1 MKNKHSIRK
10 ILFITIFLLCCQ
22 LAPPPVAQHENIDK
36 SRKTAITY
44 AIEKIST
51 SVVGIN
57 VTQLKKQQ
65 ISPFFDPFWGQF
77 FPYTRTFKVDNM
89 GSGVLV
95 SPDGYIITNTHVVD
109 NAMEI
114 VVTLKGGKSYEAQL
128 VGMDNLTDIA
138 LLKIDDNNLPF
149 AELGDSDK
157 LIVGEW
163 AVALGNPLGL
173 FDVSNQPTAT
183 AGIISGVE
191 MDFGLKEAGHVYQDM
206 VQTDAAINPGN
217 SGGPLVNALGE
228 VIGINTFIMT
238 GSNYSSGSIGIGFA
252 IPINRVKEVAEDLK
266 KFGKVERSYTT
277 GVHVQSIDPVMQRY
291 LRLPTSD
298 GVIITDVEKRSSGER
313 AGLQIGDVILKVD
326 DEKINAP
333 KDIIRV
339 IDEGLHKVCDV
350 VKLTILRESNSI
362 DIQLVLEEPKS
373 QWWGF

>member
-1 MKNKHSIRK
+1 MNRFYPS
-10 ILFITIFLLCCQ
+10 LFVAIFLLNCQ
-22 LAPPPVAQHENIDK
+22 LETPPFAQQKGIDK
-36 SRKTAITY
+36 SRQTAITY
-44 AIEKIST
+44 AIEQISN
-51 SVVGIN
+51 SVVGSN
-57 VTQLKKQQ
+57 VTQLKQQ
-65 ISPFFDPFWGQF
+65 QVNPFFDPFWGGF

-109 NAMEI
+109 NATEI
-114 VVTLKGGKSYEAQL
+114 VVTLRGGKSYEAQL

-138 LLKIDDNNLPF
+138 LVKVDDSDLPF
-149 AELGDSDK
+149 ANLGNSDE

-163 AVALGNPLGL
+163 AIALGNPLGL
-173 FDVSNQPTAT
+173 FDVNHQPTAT
-183 AGIISGVE
+183 AGIISGVK
-191 MDFGLKEAGHVYQDM
+191 MDFGLKESGHVYQNM
-206 VQTDAAINPGN
+206 IQTDAAINPGN

-277 GVHVQSIDPVMQRY
+277 GVHVQAIDPVMQRY
-291 LRLPTSD
+291 LRLPTSE

-313 AGLQIGDVILKVD
+313 AGLQIGDVILAVD
-326 DEKINAP
+326 NRKINSP

-339 IDEGLHKVCDV
+339 IDEGLHKVGDNV
-350 VKLTILRESNSI
+350 TLTILRESNSI
-362 DIQLVLEEPKS
+362 DIQLTLEEPKS
-373 QWWGF
+373 KWWGF

>member
-1 MKNKHSIRK
+1 MNRFYPS
-10 ILFITIFLLCCQ
+10 LFVAIFLLSCQ
-22 LAPPPVAQHENIDK
+22 LETPPFAQQEGIDK
-36 SRKTAITY
+36 SRQTAITY
-44 AIEKIST
+44 AIEQISN

-57 VTQLKKQQ
+57 VTQLQQ
-65 ISPFFDPFWGQF
+65 HQVNPFFDPFWGGF

-109 NAMEI
+109 NATEI
-114 VVTLKGGKSYEAQL
+114 VVTLRGGKSYEAQL

-138 LLKIDDNNLPF
+138 LVKVDDSDLPF
-149 AELGDSDK
+149 ANLGNSDE

-163 AVALGNPLGL
+163 AIALGNPLGL
-173 FDVSNQPTAT
+173 FDVNHQPTAT
-183 AGIISGVE
+183 AGIISGVK
-191 MDFGLKEAGHVYQDM
+191 MDFGLKESGHVYQNM
-206 VQTDAAINPGN
+206 IQTDAAINPGN

-277 GVHVQSIDPVMQRY
+277 GVHVQAIDPVMQRY
-291 LRLPTSD
+291 LRLPTSE

-313 AGLQIGDVILKVD
+313 AGLQIGDVILAVD
-326 DEKINAP
+326 NRKINSP

-339 IDEGLHKVCDV
+339 IDEGLHKVGDNV
-350 VKLTILRESNSI
+350 TLTILRESNSI
-362 DIQLVLEEPKS
+362 DIQLTLEEPKS
-373 QWWGF
+373 KWWGF

>member
-1 MKNKHSIRK
+1 MNRFYPS
-10 ILFITIFLLCCQ
+10 LFVAIFLLSCQ
-22 LAPPPVAQHENIDK
+22 LETPPFAQQEGIDK
-36 SRKTAITY
+36 SRQTAITY
-44 AIEKIST
+44 AIEQISN

-57 VTQLKKQQ
+57 VTQLKQQ
-65 ISPFFDPFWGQF
+65 QVNPFFDPFWGGF

-109 NAMEI
+109 NATEI
-114 VVTLKGGKSYEAQL
+114 VVTLRGGKSYEAQL

-138 LLKIDDNNLPF
+138 LVKVDDSDLPF
-149 AELGDSDK
+149 ANLGNSDE

-163 AVALGNPLGL
+163 AIALGNPLGL
-173 FDVSNQPTAT
+173 FDVNHQPTAT
-183 AGIISGVE
+183 AGIISGVK
-191 MDFGLKEAGHVYQDM
+191 MDFGLKESGHVYQNM
-206 VQTDAAINPGN
+206 IQTDAAINPGN

-277 GVHVQSIDPVMQRY
+277 GVHVQAIDPVMQRY
-291 LRLPTSD
+291 LRLPTSE
-298 GVIITDVEKRSSGER
+298 GVIITDVEKHSSGER
-313 AGLQIGDVILKVD
+313 AGLQIGDVILAVD
-326 DEKINAP
+326 NRKINSP

-339 IDEGLHKVCDV
+339 IDEGLHKVGDNV
-350 VKLTILRESNSI
+350 TLTILRESNSI
-362 DIQLVLEEPKS
+362 DIQLTLEEPKS
-373 QWWGF
+373 KWWGF

>member
-1 MKNKHSIRK
+1 MNRFYPS
-10 ILFITIFLLCCQ
+10 LFVAIFLLSCQ
-22 LAPPPVAQHENIDK
+22 LETPPFAQQEGIDK
-36 SRKTAITY
+36 SRQTAITY
-44 AIEKIST
+44 AIEQISN

-57 VTQLKKQQ
+57 VTQLKQQ
-65 ISPFFDPFWGQF
+65 QVNPFFDPFWGGF

-109 NAMEI
+109 NATEI
-114 VVTLKGGKSYEAQL
+114 VVTLRGGKSYEAQL

-138 LLKIDDNNLPF
+138 LVKVDDSDLPF
-149 AELGDSDK
+149 ANLGNSDE

-163 AVALGNPLGL
+163 AIALGNPLGL
-173 FDVSNQPTAT
+173 FDVNHQPTAT
-183 AGIISGVE
+183 AGIISGVK
-191 MDFGLKEAGHVYQDM
+191 MDFGLKESGHVYQNM
-206 VQTDAAINPGN
+206 IQTDAAINPGN

-277 GVHVQSIDPVMQRY
+277 GVHVQAIDPVIQRY
-291 LRLPTSD
+291 LRLPTSE

-313 AGLQIGDVILKVD
+313 AGLQIGDVILAVD
-326 DEKINAP
+326 NRKINSP

-339 IDEGLHKVCDV
+339 IDEGLHKVGDNV
-350 VKLTILRESNSI
+350 TLTILRESNSI
-362 DIQLVLEEPKS
+362 DIQLTLEEPKS
-373 QWWGF
+373 KWWGF

>member
-1 MKNKHSIRK
+1 MNRFYPS
-10 ILFITIFLLCCQ
+10 LFVAIFLLSCQ
-22 LAPPPVAQHENIDK
+22 LETPPFAQQEGIDK
-36 SRKTAITY
+36 SRQTAITY
-44 AIEKIST
+44 AIEQISN

-57 VTQLKKQQ
+57 VTQLKQQ
-65 ISPFFDPFWGQF
+65 QVNPFFDPFWGGF

-109 NAMEI
+109 NATEI
-114 VVTLKGGKSYEAQL
+114 VVTLRGGKSYEAQL

-138 LLKIDDNNLPF
+138 LVKVYDSDLPF
-149 AELGDSDK
+149 ADLGNSDE

-163 AVALGNPLGL
+163 AIALGNPLGL
-173 FDVSNQPTAT
+173 FDVNHQPTAT
-183 AGIISGVE
+183 AGIISGVK
-191 MDFGLKEAGHVYQDM
+191 MDFGLKESGHVYQNM
-206 VQTDAAINPGN
+206 IQTDAAINPGN

-277 GVHVQSIDPVMQRY
+277 GVHVQAIDPVMQRY
-291 LRLPTSD
+291 LRLPTSE

-313 AGLQIGDVILKVD
+313 AGLQIGDVILAVD
-326 DEKINAP
+326 NRKINSP

-339 IDEGLHKVCDV
+339 IDEGLHKVGDNV
-350 VKLTILRESNSI
+350 TLTILRESNSI
-362 DIQLVLEEPKS
+362 DIQLTLEEPKS
-373 QWWGF
+373 KWWGF

>member
-1 MKNKHSIRK
+1 MNRFYPS
-10 ILFITIFLLCCQ
+10 LFVAIFLLSCQ
-22 LAPPPVAQHENIDK
+22 LETPPFAQQEGIDK
-36 SRKTAITY
+36 SRQTAITY
-44 AIEKIST
+44 AIEQISN

-57 VTQLKKQQ
+57 VTQLKQQ
-65 ISPFFDPFWGQF
+65 QVNPFFDPFWGGF

-109 NAMEI
+109 NATEI
-114 VVTLKGGKSYEAQL
+114 VVTLRGGKSYEAQL

-138 LLKIDDNNLPF
+138 LVKVDDSDLPF
-149 AELGDSDK
+149 ADLGNSDE

-163 AVALGNPLGL
+163 AIALGNPLGL
-173 FDVSNQPTAT
+173 FDVNHQPTAT
-183 AGIISGVE
+183 AGIISGVK
-191 MDFGLKEAGHVYQDM
+191 MDFGLKESGHVYQNM
-206 VQTDAAINPGN
+206 IQTDAAINPGN
-217 SGGPLVNALGE
+217 SGGPLVNTLGE

-277 GVHVQSIDPVMQRY
+277 GVHVQAIDPVMQRY
-291 LRLPTSD
+291 LRLPTSE

-313 AGLQIGDVILKVD
+313 AGLQIGDVILAVD
-326 DEKINAP
+326 NRKINSP

-339 IDEGLHKVCDV
+339 IDEGLHKVGDNV
-350 VKLTILRESNSI
+350 TLTILRESNSI
-362 DIQLVLEEPKS
+362 DIQLTLEEPKS
-373 QWWGF
+373 KWWGF

>member
-1 MKNKHSIRK
+1 MNRFYPS
-10 ILFITIFLLCCQ
+10 LFVAIFLLSCQ
-22 LAPPPVAQHENIDK
+22 LETPPFAQQEGIDK
-36 SRKTAITY
+36 SRQTAITY
-44 AIEKIST
+44 AIEQISN

-57 VTQLKKQQ
+57 VTQLKQQ
-65 ISPFFDPFWGQF
+65 QVNPFFDPFWGGF

-109 NAMEI
+109 NATEI
-114 VVTLKGGKSYEAQL
+114 VVTLRGGKSYEAQL

-138 LLKIDDNNLPF
+138 LVKVDDSDLPF
-149 AELGDSDK
+149 ADLGNSDE

-163 AVALGNPLGL
+163 AIALGNPLGL
-173 FDVSNQPTAT
+173 FDVNHQPTAT
-183 AGIISGVE
+183 AGIISGVK
-191 MDFGLKEAGHVYQDM
+191 MDFGLKESGHVYQNM
-206 VQTDAAINPGN
+206 IQTDAAINPGN

-277 GVHVQSIDPVMQRY
+277 GVHVQAIDPVMQRY
-291 LRLPTSD
+291 LRLPTSE

-313 AGLQIGDVILKVD
+313 AGLQIGDVILAVD
-326 DEKINAP
+326 NRKINSP

-339 IDEGLHKVCDV
+339 IDEGLHKVGDNV
-350 VKLTILRESNSI
+350 TLTILRESNSI
-362 DIQLVLEEPKS
+362 DIQLTLEEPKS
-373 QWWGF
+373 KWWGF

>member
-1 MKNKHSIRK
+1 MNRFYPS
-10 ILFITIFLLCCQ
+10 LFVAIFLLSCQ
-22 LAPPPVAQHENIDK
+22 LETPPFAQQEGIDK
-36 SRKTAITY
+36 SRQTAITY
-44 AIEKIST
+44 AIEQISN

-57 VTQLKKQQ
+57 VTQLKQQ
-65 ISPFFDPFWGQF
+65 QVNPFFDPFWGGF

-109 NAMEI
+109 NATEI
-114 VVTLKGGKSYEAQL
+114 IVTLRGGKSYEAQL

-138 LLKIDDNNLPF
+138 LVKVDDSDLPF
-149 AELGDSDK
+149 ADLGNSDE

-163 AVALGNPLGL
+163 AIALGNPLGL
-173 FDVSNQPTAT
+173 FDVNHQPTAT
-183 AGIISGVE
+183 AGIISGVK
-191 MDFGLKEAGHVYQDM
+191 MDFGLKEAGHVYQNM
-206 VQTDAAINPGN
+206 IQTDAAINPGN

-277 GVHVQSIDPVMQRY
+277 GVHVQAIDPVMQRY
-291 LRLPTSD
+291 LRLPTSE

-313 AGLQIGDVILKVD
+313 AGLQIGDVILAVD
-326 DEKINAP
+326 NRKINSP

-339 IDEGLHKVCDV
+339 IDEGLHKVGDNV
-350 VKLTILRESNSI
+350 TLTILRESNSI
-362 DIQLVLEEPKS
+362 DIQLTLEEPKS
-373 QWWGF
+373 KWWGF

>member
-1 MKNKHSIRK
+1 MNRFYPS
-10 ILFITIFLLCCQ
+10 LFVAIFLLSCQ
-22 LAPPPVAQHENIDK
+22 LETPPFAQQEGIDK
-36 SRKTAITY
+36 SRQTAITY
-44 AIEKIST
+44 AIEQISN

-57 VTQLKKQQ
+57 VTQLKQQ
-65 ISPFFDPFWGQF
+65 QVNPFFDPFWGGF

-109 NAMEI
+109 NATEI
-114 VVTLKGGKSYEAQL
+114 VVTLRGGKSYEAQL

-138 LLKIDDNNLPF
+138 LVKVDDSDLPF
-149 AELGDSDK
+149 ADLGNSDE

-163 AVALGNPLGL
+163 AIALGNPLGL
-173 FDVSNQPTAT
+173 FDVNHQPTAT
-183 AGIISGVE
+183 AGIISGVK
-191 MDFGLKEAGHVYQDM
+191 MDFGLKEAGHVYQNM
-206 VQTDAAINPGN
+206 IQTDAAINPGN

-277 GVHVQSIDPVMQRY
+277 GVHVQAIDPVMQRY
-291 LRLPTSD
+291 LRLPTSE

-313 AGLQIGDVILKVD
+313 AGLQIGDVILAVD
-326 DEKINAP
+326 NRKINSP

-339 IDEGLHKVCDV
+339 IDEGLHKVGDNV
-350 VKLTILRESNSI
+350 TLTILRESNSI
-362 DIQLVLEEPKS
+362 DIQLTLEEPISK
-373 QWWGF
+373 WWGF

>member
-1 MKNKHSIRK
+1 MINNYSK
-10 ILFITIFLLCCQ
+10 ILFAVFFIMNFQ
-22 LAPPPVAQHENIDK
+22 LETPLAAQQDGIDK
-36 SRKTAITY
+36 SRKTVITH

-57 VTQLKKQQ
+57 VTQLKQQ
-65 ISPFFDPFWGQF
+65 QVNPFFNPFWEGF
-77 FPYTRTFKVDNM
+77 FPYTRTFKVKNL

-114 VVTLKGGKSYEAQL
+114 VVTLKGGKSYDAQI
-128 VGMDNLTDIA
+128 VGVDNLTDIA
-138 LLKIDDNNLPF
+138 LLKIDDDNLPF

-173 FDVSNQPTAT
+173 FDVSHQPTAT

-238 GSNYSSGSIGIGFA
+238 GSNYSYGSIGIGFA

-277 GVHVQSIDPVMQRY
+277 GVHVQAIDPNMQRY

-313 AGLQIGDVILKVD
+313 AGLQIGDVILEVD
-326 DEKINAP
+326 DQKINAP

-339 IDEGLHKVCDV
+339 IDEGLHKVGDI
-350 VKLTILRESNSI
+350 VKLTILRENKSM
-362 DIQLVLEEPKS
+362 DIQLVLEDPKS

>member
-1 MKNKHSIRK
+1 MNRFYPS
-10 ILFITIFLLCCQ
+10 LFVAIFLLSYQ
-22 LAPPPVAQHENIDK
+22 LETPPFAQQEGIDK
-36 SRKTAITY
+36 SRQTAITY
-44 AIEKIST
+44 AIEQISN

-57 VTQLKKQQ
+57 VTQLKQQ
-65 ISPFFDPFWGQF
+65 QVNPFFDPFWGGF

-109 NAMEI
+109 NATEI
-114 VVTLKGGKSYEAQL
+114 VVTLRGGKSYEAQL

-138 LLKIDDNNLPF
+138 LVKVDDSDLPF
-149 AELGDSDK
+149 ANLGNSDE

-163 AVALGNPLGL
+163 AIALGNPLGL
-173 FDVSNQPTAT
+173 FDVNHQPTAT
-183 AGIISGVE
+183 AGIISGVK
-191 MDFGLKEAGHVYQDM
+191 MDFGLKESGHVYQNM
-206 VQTDAAINPGN
+206 IQTDAAINPGN

-277 GVHVQSIDPVMQRY
+277 GVHVQAIDPVMQRY
-291 LRLPTSD
+291 LRLPTSE

-313 AGLQIGDVILKVD
+313 AGLQIGDVILAVD
-326 DEKINAP
+326 NRKINSP

-339 IDEGLHKVCDV
+339 IDEGLHKVGDNV
-350 VKLTILRESNSI
+350 TLTILRESNSI
-362 DIQLVLEEPKS
+362 DIQLTLEEPKS
-373 QWWGF
+373 KWWGF

>member
-1 MKNKHSIRK
+1 MNRFYPS
-10 ILFITIFLLCCQ
+10 LFVAIFLLSCQ
-22 LAPPPVAQHENIDK
+22 LETPPFAQQEGIDK
-36 SRKTAITY
+36 SRQTAITY
-44 AIEKIST
+44 AIEQISN

-57 VTQLKKQQ
+57 VTQLKQQ
-65 ISPFFDPFWGQF
+65 QVNPFFDPFWGGF

-109 NAMEI
+109 NATEI
-114 VVTLKGGKSYEAQL
+114 VVTLRGGKSYEAQL

-138 LLKIDDNNLPF
+138 LVKIDDSDLPF
-149 AELGDSDK
+149 ADLGNSDE

-163 AVALGNPLGL
+163 AIALGNPLGL
-173 FDVSNQPTAT
+173 FDVNHQPTAT
-183 AGIISGVE
+183 AGIISGVK
-191 MDFGLKEAGHVYQDM
+191 MDFGLKESGHVYQNM
-206 VQTDAAINPGN
+206 IQTDAAINPGN

-277 GVHVQSIDPVMQRY
+277 GVHVQAIDPVMQRY
-291 LRLPTSD
+291 LRLPTSE

-313 AGLQIGDVILKVD
+313 AGLQIGDVILAVD
-326 DEKINAP
+326 NRKINSP

-339 IDEGLHKVCDV
+339 IDEGLHKVGDNV
-350 VKLTILRESNSI
+350 TLTILRESNSI
-362 DIQLVLEEPKS
+362 DIQLTLEEPKS
-373 QWWGF
+373 KWWGF

>member
-1 MKNKHSIRK
+1 MNRFYPS
-10 ILFITIFLLCCQ
+10 LFVAIFLLSCQ
-22 LAPPPVAQHENIDK
+22 LETPPFAQQEGIDK
-36 SRKTAITY
+36 SRQTAITY
-44 AIEKIST
+44 AIEQISN

-57 VTQLKKQQ
+57 VTQLKQQ
-65 ISPFFDPFWGQF
+65 QVNPFFDPFWGGF

-109 NAMEI
+109 NATEI
-114 VVTLKGGKSYEAQL
+114 VVTLRGGKSYEAQL

-138 LLKIDDNNLPF
+138 LVKVDDSNLPF
-149 AELGDSDK
+149 ADLGNSDE

-163 AVALGNPLGL
+163 AIALGNPLGL
-173 FDVSNQPTAT
+173 FDVNHQPTAT
-183 AGIISGVE
+183 AGIISGVK
-191 MDFGLKEAGHVYQDM
+191 MDFGLKEAGHVYQNM
-206 VQTDAAINPGN
+206 IQTDAAINPGN

-277 GVHVQSIDPVMQRY
+277 GVHVQAIDPVMQRY
-291 LRLPTSD
+291 LRLPTSE

-313 AGLQIGDVILKVD
+313 AGLQIGDVILAVD
-326 DEKINAP
+326 NRKINSP

-339 IDEGLHKVCDV
+339 IDEGLHKVGDNV
-350 VKLTILRESNSI
+350 TLTILRESNSI
-362 DIQLVLEEPKS
+362 DIQLTLEEPKS
-373 QWWGF
+373 KWWGF

>member
-1 MKNKHSIRK
+1 MNRFYPS
-10 ILFITIFLLCCQ
+10 LFVAIFLLSCQ
-22 LAPPPVAQHENIDK
+22 LETPPFAQQEGIDK
-36 SRKTAITY
+36 SRQTAITY
-44 AIEKIST
+44 AIEQISN

-57 VTQLKKQQ
+57 VTQLKQQ
-65 ISPFFDPFWGQF
+65 QVNPFFDPFWGGF

-95 SPDGYIITNTHVVD
+95 SPDGYIITNTHVVE
-109 NAMEI
+109 NATEI
-114 VVTLKGGKSYEAQL
+114 VVTLRGGKSYEAQL

-138 LLKIDDNNLPF
+138 LVKVDDSDLPF
-149 AELGDSDK
+149 ADLGNSDE

-163 AVALGNPLGL
+163 AIALGNPLGL
-173 FDVSNQPTAT
+173 FDVNHQPTAT
-183 AGIISGVE
+183 AGIISGVK
-191 MDFGLKEAGHVYQDM
+191 MDFGLKESGHVYQNM
-206 VQTDAAINPGN
+206 IQTDAAINPGN

-277 GVHVQSIDPVMQRY
+277 GVHVQAIDPVMQRY
-291 LRLPTSD
+291 LRLPTSE

-313 AGLQIGDVILKVD
+313 AGLQIGDVILAVD
-326 DEKINAP
+326 NRKINSP

-339 IDEGLHKVCDV
+339 IDEGLHKVGDNV
-350 VKLTILRESNSI
+350 TLTILRESNSI
-362 DIQLVLEEPKS
+362 DIQLTLEEPKS
-373 QWWGF
+373 KWWGF

>member
-1 MKNKHSIRK
+1 MNRFYPS
-10 ILFITIFLLCCQ
+10 LFVAIFLLSCQ
-22 LAPPPVAQHENIDK
+22 LETPPFAQQEGIDK
-36 SRKTAITY
+36 SRQTAITY
-44 AIEKIST
+44 AIEQISN

-57 VTQLKKQQ
+57 VTQLKQQ
-65 ISPFFDPFWGQF
+65 QVNPFFDPFWGGF

-109 NAMEI
+109 NATEI
-114 VVTLKGGKSYEAQL
+114 VVTLRGGKSYEAQL

-138 LLKIDDNNLPF
+138 LVKVDDSDLPF
-149 AELGDSDK
+149 ADLGNSDE

-163 AVALGNPLGL
+163 AIALGNPLGL
-173 FDVSNQPTAT
+173 FDVNHQPTAT
-183 AGIISGVE
+183 AGIISGVK
-191 MDFGLKEAGHVYQDM
+191 MDFGLKEAGHVYQNM
-206 VQTDAAINPGN
+206 IQTDAAINPGN

-277 GVHVQSIDPVMQRY
+277 GVHVQAIDPVMQRY
-291 LRLPTSD
+291 LRLPTSE

-313 AGLQIGDVILKVD
+313 AGLQIGDVILAVD
-326 DEKINAP
+326 NRKINSP

-339 IDEGLHKVCDV
+339 IDEGLHKVGDNV
-350 VKLTILRESNSI
+350 TLTVLRESNSI
-362 DIQLVLEEPKS
+362 DIQLTLEEPKS
-373 QWWGF
+373 KWWGF

>member
-1 MKNKHSIRK
+1 MNRFYPS
-10 ILFITIFLLCCQ
+10 LFVAIFLLICQ
-22 LAPPPVAQHENIDK
+22 LETPPFAQQEGIDK
-36 SRKTAITY
+36 SRQTAITY
-44 AIEKIST
+44 AIEQISN

-57 VTQLKKQQ
+57 VTQLKQQ
-65 ISPFFDPFWGQF
+65 QVNPFFDPFWGGF

-109 NAMEI
+109 NATEI
-114 VVTLKGGKSYEAQL
+114 VVTLRGGKSYEAQL

-138 LLKIDDNNLPF
+138 LVKVDDSDLPF
-149 AELGDSDK
+149 ADLGNSDE

-163 AVALGNPLGL
+163 AIALGNPLGL
-173 FDVSNQPTAT
+173 FDVNHQPTAT
-183 AGIISGVE
+183 AGIISGVK
-191 MDFGLKEAGHVYQDM
+191 MDFGLKESGHVYQNM
-206 VQTDAAINPGN
+206 IQTDAAINPGN

-277 GVHVQSIDPVMQRY
+277 GVHVQAIDPVMQRY
-291 LRLPTSD
+291 LRLPTSE

-313 AGLQIGDVILKVD
+313 AGLQIGDVILAVD
-326 DEKINAP
+326 NRKINSP

-339 IDEGLHKVCDV
+339 IDEGLHKVGDNV
-350 VKLTILRESNSI
+350 TLTILRESNSI
-362 DIQLVLEEPKS
+362 DIQLTLEEPKS
-373 QWWGF
+373 KWWGF

>member
-1 MKNKHSIRK
+1 MNRFYPS
-10 ILFITIFLLCCQ
+10 LWVAIFLLSCQ
-22 LAPPPVAQHENIDK
+22 LETPPFAQQEGIDK
-36 SRKTAITY
+36 SRQTAITY
-44 AIEKIST
+44 AIEQISN

-57 VTQLKKQQ
+57 VTQLKQQ
-65 ISPFFDPFWGQF
+65 QVNPFFDPFWGGF

-109 NAMEI
+109 NATEI
-114 VVTLKGGKSYEAQL
+114 VVTLRGGKSYEAQL

-138 LLKIDDNNLPF
+138 LVKVDDSDLPF
-149 AELGDSDK
+149 ANLGNSDE

-163 AVALGNPLGL
+163 AIALGNPLGL
-173 FDVSNQPTAT
+173 FDVNHQPTAT
-183 AGIISGVE
+183 AGIISGVK
-191 MDFGLKEAGHVYQDM
+191 MDFGLKESGHVYQNM
-206 VQTDAAINPGN
+206 IQTDAAINPGN

-277 GVHVQSIDPVMQRY
+277 GVHVQAIDPVMQRY
-291 LRLPTSD
+291 LRLPTSE

-313 AGLQIGDVILKVD
+313 AGLQIGDVILAVD
-326 DEKINAP
+326 NRKINSP

-339 IDEGLHKVCDV
+339 IDEGLHKVGDNV
-350 VKLTILRESNSI
+350 TLTILRESNSI
-362 DIQLVLEEPKS
+362 DIQLTLEEPKS
-373 QWWGF
+373 KWWGF

>member
-1 MKNKHSIRK
+1 MNRFYPS
-10 ILFITIFLLCCQ
+10 LFVAIFLLSCQ
-22 LAPPPVAQHENIDK
+22 LETPPFAQQEGIDK
-36 SRKTAITY
+36 SRQTAITY
-44 AIEKIST
+44 AIEKISN

-57 VTQLKKQQ
+57 VTQLKQQ
-65 ISPFFDPFWGQF
+65 QVNPFFDPFWGGF

-109 NAMEI
+109 NATEI
-114 VVTLKGGKSYEAQL
+114 IVTLRGGKSYEAQL

-138 LLKIDDNNLPF
+138 LVKVDDSDLPF
-149 AELGDSDK
+149 ANLGNSDE

-163 AVALGNPLGL
+163 AIALGNPLGL
-173 FDVSNQPTAT
+173 FDVNHQPTAT
-183 AGIISGVE
+183 AGIISGVK
-191 MDFGLKEAGHVYQDM
+191 MDFGLKESGHVYQNM
-206 VQTDAAINPGN
+206 IQTDAAINPGN

-277 GVHVQSIDPVMQRY
+277 GVHVQAIDPVMQRY
-291 LRLPTSD
+291 LRLPTSE

-313 AGLQIGDVILKVD
+313 AGLQIGDVILAVD
-326 DEKINAP
+326 NRKINSP

-339 IDEGLHKVCDV
+339 IDEGLHKVGDNV
-350 VKLTILRESNSI
+350 TLTILRESNSI
-362 DIQLVLEEPKS
+362 DIQLTLEEPKS
-373 QWWGF
+373 KWWGF

>member
-1 MKNKHSIRK
+1 MNRFYPS
-10 ILFITIFLLCCQ
+10 LFVAIFLLSCQ
-22 LAPPPVAQHENIDK
+22 LETPPFAQQEGIDE
-36 SRKTAITY
+36 SRQTAITY
-44 AIEKIST
+44 AIEQISN

-57 VTQLKKQQ
+57 VTQLKQQ
-65 ISPFFDPFWGQF
+65 QVNPFFDPFWGGF

-109 NAMEI
+109 NATEI
-114 VVTLKGGKSYEAQL
+114 VVTLRGGKSYEAQL

-138 LLKIDDNNLPF
+138 LVKVDDSDLPF
-149 AELGDSDK
+149 ADLGNSDE

-163 AVALGNPLGL
+163 AIALGNPLGL
-173 FDVSNQPTAT
+173 FDVNHQPTAT
-183 AGIISGVE
+183 AGIISGVK
-191 MDFGLKEAGHVYQDM
+191 MDFGLKEAGHVYQNM
-206 VQTDAAINPGN
+206 IQTDAAINPGN

-277 GVHVQSIDPVMQRY
+277 GVHVQAIDPVMQRY
-291 LRLPTSD
+291 LRLPTSE

-313 AGLQIGDVILKVD
+313 AGLQIGDVILAVD
-326 DEKINAP
+326 NRKINSP

-339 IDEGLHKVCDV
+339 IDEGLHKVGDNV
-350 VKLTILRESNSI
+350 TLTILRESNSI
-362 DIQLVLEEPKS
+362 DIQLTLEEPKS
-373 QWWGF
+373 KWWGF

>member
-1 MKNKHSIRK
+1 MNRFYPS
-10 ILFITIFLLCCQ
+10 LFVAIFLLSCQ
-22 LAPPPVAQHENIDK
+22 LETPPFAQQESIDK
-36 SRKTAITY
+36 SRQTAITY
-44 AIEKIST
+44 AIKQISN

-57 VTQLKKQQ
+57 VTQLKQQ
-65 ISPFFDPFWGQF
+65 QVNPFFDPFWGGF

-109 NAMEI
+109 NATEI
-114 VVTLKGGKSYEAQL
+114 VVTLRGGKSYEAQL

-138 LLKIDDNNLPF
+138 LVKVDDSDLPF
-149 AELGDSDK
+149 ADLGNSDE

-163 AVALGNPLGL
+163 AIALGNPLGL
-173 FDVSNQPTAT
+173 FDVNHQPTAT
-183 AGIISGVE
+183 AGIISGVK
-191 MDFGLKEAGHVYQDM
+191 MDFGLKESGHVYQNM
-206 VQTDAAINPGN
+206 IQTDAAINPGN

-277 GVHVQSIDPVMQRY
+277 GVHVQAIDPVMQRY
-291 LRLPTSD
+291 LRLPTSE

-313 AGLQIGDVILKVD
+313 AGLQIGDVILAVD
-326 DEKINAP
+326 NRKINSP

-339 IDEGLHKVCDV
+339 IDEGLHKVGDNV
-350 VKLTILRESNSI
+350 TLTILRESNSI
-362 DIQLVLEEPKS
+362 DIQLTLEEPKS
-373 QWWGF
+373 KWWGF

>member
-1 MKNKHSIRK
+1 MNRFYPS
-10 ILFITIFLLCCQ
+10 LFVAIFLLSCQ
-22 LAPPPVAQHENIDK
+22 LETPPFAQQEGIDK
-36 SRKTAITY
+36 SRQTAITY
-44 AIEKIST
+44 AIEQISN

-57 VTQLKKQQ
+57 VTQLKQQ
-65 ISPFFDPFWGQF
+65 QVNPFFDPFWGGF

-109 NAMEI
+109 NATEI
-114 VVTLKGGKSYEAQL
+114 VVTLRGGKSYEAQL

-138 LLKIDDNNLPF
+138 LVKVDDADLPF
-149 AELGDSDK
+149 ANLGNSDE

-163 AVALGNPLGL
+163 AIALGNPLGL
-173 FDVSNQPTAT
+173 FDVNHQPTAT
-183 AGIISGVE
+183 AGIISGVK
-191 MDFGLKEAGHVYQDM
+191 MDFGLKEAGHVYQNM
-206 VQTDAAINPGN
+206 IQTDAAINPGN

-277 GVHVQSIDPVMQRY
+277 GVHVQAIDPVMQRY
-291 LRLPTSD
+291 LRLPTSE

-313 AGLQIGDVILKVD
+313 AGLQIGDVILAVD
-326 DEKINAP
+326 NRKINSP

-339 IDEGLHKVCDV
+339 IDEGLHKVGDNV
-350 VKLTILRESNSI
+350 TLTILRESNSI
-362 DIQLVLEEPKS
+362 DIQLTLEEPKS
-373 QWWGF
+373 KWWGF

>member
-1 MKNKHSIRK
+1 MNRFYPS
-10 ILFITIFLLCCQ
+10 LFVAIFLLSCQ
-22 LAPPPVAQHENIDK
+22 LETPPFAQQEGIDK
-36 SRKTAITY
+36 SRQTAITY
-44 AIEKIST
+44 AIEQISN

-57 VTQLKKQQ
+57 VTQLKQQ
-65 ISPFFDPFWGQF
+65 QVNPFFDPFWGGF

-95 SPDGYIITNTHVVD
+95 SPDGYIITNTHVVV
-109 NAMEI
+109 NATEI
-114 VVTLKGGKSYEAQL
+114 VVTLRGGKSYEAQL

-138 LLKIDDNNLPF
+138 LVKIDVSDLPF
-149 AELGDSDK
+149 ANLGNSDE

-163 AVALGNPLGL
+163 AIALGNPLGL
-173 FDVSNQPTAT
+173 FDVNHQPTAT
-183 AGIISGVE
+183 AGIISGVK
-191 MDFGLKEAGHVYQDM
+191 MDFGLKEAGHVYQNM
-206 VQTDAAINPGN
+206 IQTDAAINPGN

-277 GVHVQSIDPVMQRY
+277 GVHVQAIDPVMQRY
-291 LRLPTSD
+291 LRLPTSE

-313 AGLQIGDVILKVD
+313 AGLQIGDVILAVD
-326 DEKINAP
+326 NRKINSP

-339 IDEGLHKVCDV
+339 IDEGLHKVGDSITV
-350 VKLTILRESNSI
+350 TILRESNSI
-362 DIQLVLEEPKS
+362 DIQLTLEEPKS
-373 QWWGF
+373 KWWGF

>member
-1 MKNKHSIRK
+1 MNRFYPS
-10 ILFITIFLLCCQ
+10 LFVAIFLLSCQ
-22 LAPPPVAQHENIDK
+22 LETPPFAQQEGIDK
-36 SRKTAITY
+36 SRQTAITY
-44 AIEKIST
+44 AIEQISN

-57 VTQLKKQQ
+57 VTQLKQQ
-65 ISPFFDPFWGQF
+65 QVNPFFDPFWGGF

-109 NAMEI
+109 NATEI
-114 VVTLKGGKSYEAQL
+114 VVTLRGGKSYEAQL

-138 LLKIDDNNLPF
+138 LVKVDDSDLPF
-149 AELGDSDK
+149 ANLGNSDE

-163 AVALGNPLGL
+163 AIALGNPLGL
-173 FDVSNQPTAT
+173 FDVNHQPTAT
-183 AGIISGVE
+183 AGIISGVK
-191 MDFGLKEAGHVYQDM
+191 MDFGLKESGHVYQNM
-206 VQTDAAINPGN
+206 IQTDAAINPGN

-277 GVHVQSIDPVMQRY
+277 GVHVQAIDPVMQRY
-291 LRLPTSD
+291 LRLPTSE

-313 AGLQIGDVILKVD
+313 AGLQIGDVILAVD
-326 DEKINAP
+326 NRKINSP

-339 IDEGLHKVCDV
+339 IDEGLHKVGDNV
-350 VKLTILRESNSI
+350 TLTVLRESNSI
-362 DIQLVLEEPKS
+362 DIQLTLEEPKS
-373 QWWGF
+373 KWWGF

>member
-1 MKNKHSIRK
+1 MDRFYPS
-10 ILFITIFLLCCQ
+10 LFMAIFLLSCQ
-22 LAPPPVAQHENIDK
+22 LETPPFAQQEGIEK
-36 SRKTAITY
+36 SRQTAITY
-44 AIEKIST
+44 AIEQISN

-57 VTQLKKQQ
+57 VTQLKQQ
-65 ISPFFDPFWGQF
+65 QVNPFFDPFWGGF

-109 NAMEI
+109 NATEI
-114 VVTLKGGKSYEAQL
+114 VVTLRGGKSYEAQL

-138 LLKIDDNNLPF
+138 LVKVDDSDLPF
-149 AELGDSDK
+149 ANLGNSDE

-163 AVALGNPLGL
+163 AIALGNPLGL
-173 FDVSNQPTAT
+173 FDVNHQPTAT
-183 AGIISGVE
+183 AGIISGVK
-191 MDFGLKEAGHVYQDM
+191 MDFGLKESGHVYQNM
-206 VQTDAAINPGN
+206 IQTDAAINPGN

-277 GVHVQSIDPVMQRY
+277 GVHVQAIDPVIQRY
-291 LRLPTSD
+291 LGLPTSE

-313 AGLQIGDVILKVD
+313 AGLQIGDVILAVD
-326 DEKINAP
+326 NRKINSP

-339 IDEGLHKVCDV
+339 IDEGLHKVGDNV
-350 VKLTILRESNSI
+350 TLTILRESNSI
-362 DIQLVLEEPKS
+362 DVQLTLEEPKS
-373 QWWGF
+373 KWWGF

>member
-1 MKNKHSIRK
+1 MGG
-10 ILFITIFLLCCQ
+10 Q
-22 LAPPPVAQHENIDK
+22 PVEPQGNIEK
-36 SRKTAITY
+36 SRQTAITY

-51 SVVGIN
+51 AVVGIN

-65 ISPFFDPFWGQF
+65 VSPFFDPFWKGF

-114 VVTLKGGKSYEAQL
+114 VVTLKGGRSYDAQL
-128 VGMDNLTDIA
+128 VGVDNLTDLA
-138 LLKIDDNNLPF
+138 LLKIDDENLPF
-149 AELGDSDK
+149 SELGDSDQ

-163 AVALGNPLGL
+163 AIALGNPLGL
-173 FDVSNQPTAT
+173 FDVNHQPTAT
-183 AGIISGVE
+183 AGIISGVG
-191 MDFGLKEAGHVYQDM
+191 MDFGLKESGHVYQDM
-206 VQTDAAINPGN
+206 IQTDAAINPGN
-217 SGGPLVNALGE
+217 SGGPLVNAFGE

-266 KFGKVERSYTT
+266 MYGKVERSYTT
-277 GVHVQSIDPVMQRY
+277 GVHVQAIDPVMQRY
-291 LRLPTSD
+291 LRLPTSE
-298 GVIITDVEKRSSGER
+298 GVIITDVEKQSSGER
-313 AGLQIGDVILKVD
+313 AGLKIGDVILEVD
-326 DEKINAP
+326 NRKINAP

-339 IDEGLHKVCDV
+339 IDEGLHKVGDI
-350 VKLTILRESNSI
+350 VKLTVLRQNRPIE
-362 DIQLVLEEPKS
+362 IQMVLEEPKS

>member
-1 MKNKHSIRK
+1 MNRFYPS
-10 ILFITIFLLCCQ
+10 LFVAIFLLSCQ
-22 LAPPPVAQHENIDK
+22 LETPPFAQQEGIDK
-36 SRKTAITY
+36 SRQTAITY
-44 AIEKIST
+44 AIEQISN

-57 VTQLKKQQ
+57 VTQLKQQ
-65 ISPFFDPFWGQF
+65 QVNPFFDPFWGGF

-95 SPDGYIITNTHVVD
+95 SPDGYIITNTHVLD
-109 NAMEI
+109 NATEI
-114 VVTLKGGKSYEAQL
+114 VVTLRGGKSYEAQL

-138 LLKIDDNNLPF
+138 LVKVDDSDLPF
-149 AELGDSDK
+149 ANLGNSDE

-163 AVALGNPLGL
+163 AIALGNPLGL
-173 FDVSNQPTAT
+173 FDVNHQPTAT
-183 AGIISGVE
+183 AGIISGVK
-191 MDFGLKEAGHVYQDM
+191 MDFGLKEAGHVYQNM
-206 VQTDAAINPGN
+206 IQTDAAINPGN

-277 GVHVQSIDPVMQRY
+277 GVHVQAIDPVMQRY
-291 LRLPTSD
+291 LRLPTSE

-313 AGLQIGDVILKVD
+313 AGLQIGDVILAVD
-326 DEKINAP
+326 NRKINSP

-339 IDEGLHKVCDV
+339 IDEGLHKVGDNV
-350 VKLTILRESNSI
+350 TLTILRESNSI
-362 DIQLVLEEPKS
+362 DIQLTLEEPKS
-373 QWWGF
+373 KWWGF

>member
-1 MKNKHSIRK
+1 MINNNSK
-10 ILFITIFLLCCQ
+10 ILFAVVFILFCQ
-22 LAPPPVAQHENIDK
+22 LRTPLTAQKEDIDQ
-36 SRKTAITY
+36 SRKTAITH
-44 AIEKIST
+44 AIEKISR
-51 SVVGIN
+51 SVVSIN
-57 VTQLKKQQ
+57 VIQLKQQ
-65 ISPFFDPFWGQF
+65 QVNPFFNPFWEGF

-109 NAMEI
+109 NALEI
-114 VVTLKGGKSYEAQL
+114 VVTLKGGKSYDAQL
-128 VGMDNLTDIA
+128 VGVDNLTDIA
-138 LLKIDDNNLPF
+138 LLKIDDDNLPF
-149 AELGDSDK
+149 AVLGDSDE

-173 FDVSNQPTAT
+173 FDISHQPTAT

-266 KFGKVERSYTT
+266 KYGKVERSYTT
-277 GVHVQSIDPVMQRY
+277 GVHVQAIDPVMQRY

-326 DEKINAP
+326 DQKINAP

-339 IDEGLHKVCDV
+339 IDEGLHKVGDI
-350 VKLTILRESNSI
+350 VKLTILRENKSMN
-362 DIQLVLEEPKS
+362 IQLVLEEPKS

>member
-1 MKNKHSIRK
+1 MNRFHPS
-10 ILFITIFLLCCQ
+10 LFAAIFLLSCQ
-22 LAPPPVAQHENIDK
+22 LETPPFAQQEGIDK
-36 SRKTAITY
+36 SRQTAITY
-44 AIEKIST
+44 AIEQISN

-57 VTQLKKQQ
+57 VTQLKQQ
-65 ISPFFDPFWGQF
+65 QVNPFFDPFWGGF

-109 NAMEI
+109 NATEI
-114 VVTLKGGKSYEAQL
+114 VVTLRGGKSYEAQL

-138 LLKIDDNNLPF
+138 LVKVDDSDLPF
-149 AELGDSDK
+149 ANLGNSDE

-163 AVALGNPLGL
+163 AIALGNPLGL
-173 FDVSNQPTAT
+173 FDVNHQPTAT
-183 AGIISGVE
+183 AGIISGVK
-191 MDFGLKEAGHVYQDM
+191 MDFGLKESGHVYQNM
-206 VQTDAAINPGN
+206 IQTDAAINPGN

-277 GVHVQSIDPVMQRY
+277 GVHVQAIDPVMQRY
-291 LRLPTSD
+291 LRLPTSE

-313 AGLQIGDVILKVD
+313 AGLQIGDVILAVD
-326 DEKINAP
+326 NRKINSP

-339 IDEGLHKVCDV
+339 IDEGLHKVGDNV
-350 VKLTILRESNSI
+350 TLTILRESNSI
-362 DIQLVLEEPKS
+362 DIQLTLEEPKS
-373 QWWGF
+373 KWWGF

>member
-1 MKNKHSIRK
+1 MLKRHKTYIFRI
-10 ILFITIFLLCCQ
+10 ILLISFQVVTVLS
-22 LAPPPVAQHENIDK
+22 AQEEDIHA
-36 SRKTAITY
+36 SRQTAITQ
-44 AIEKIST
+44 AIEKT
-51 SVVGIN
+51 SDAVVGIN
-57 VTQLKKQQ
+57 VTQLKQQ
-65 ISPFFDPFWGQF
+65 KVNPFFDPFWGGF

-95 SPDGYIITNTHVVD
+95 SPDGYIITNTHVVS
-109 NAMEI
+109 NATEI
-114 VVTLKGGKSYEAQL
+114 VVTLKGGKSYDAQL
-128 VGMDNLTDIA
+128 VGVDNLTDIA
-138 LLKIDDNNLPF
+138 LVKIDDENLPF

-173 FDVSNQPTAT
+173 FDVNHQPTAT
-183 AGIISGVE
+183 AGIISGVK

-206 VQTDAAINPGN
+206 IQTDASINPGN

-238 GSNYSSGSIGIGFA
+238 GSNYASGSIGIGFA

-277 GVHVQSIDPVMQRY
+277 GVHVQKIDPVMQRY
-291 LRLPTSD
+291 LRLPTSE
-298 GVIITDVEKRSSGER
+298 GVIVTDVEKRSSGEK
-313 AGLQIGDVILKVD
+313 AGLKIGDVILKVD
-326 DEKINAP
+326 GRKINSP

-339 IDEGLHKVCDV
+339 IDEGLHKVGDV
-350 VKLTILRESNSI
+350 IELTILRDNQSI
-362 DIQLVLEEPKS
+362 AIQLVLEEPKS

>member
-1 MKNKHSIRK
+1 MNRFYPS
-10 ILFITIFLLCCQ
+10 LFVAIFLLSCQ
-22 LAPPPVAQHENIDK
+22 LETPPFAQQEGIDE
-36 SRKTAITY
+36 SRQTAITY
-44 AIEKIST
+44 AIEQISN

-57 VTQLKKQQ
+57 VTQLKQQ
-65 ISPFFDPFWGQF
+65 QVNPFFDPFWGGF

-109 NAMEI
+109 NATEI
-114 VVTLKGGKSYEAQL
+114 VVTLRGGKSYEAQL

-138 LLKIDDNNLPF
+138 LVKVDDSDLPF
-149 AELGDSDK
+149 ADLGNSDE

-163 AVALGNPLGL
+163 AIALGNPLGL
-173 FDVSNQPTAT
+173 FDVNHQPTAT
-183 AGIISGVE
+183 AGIISGVK
-191 MDFGLKEAGHVYQDM
+191 MDFGLKESGHVYQNM
-206 VQTDAAINPGN
+206 IQTDAAINPGN

-277 GVHVQSIDPVMQRY
+277 GVHVQAIDPVMQRY
-291 LRLPTSD
+291 LRLPTSE

-313 AGLQIGDVILKVD
+313 AGLQIGDVILAVD
-326 DEKINAP
+326 NRKINSP

-339 IDEGLHKVCDV
+339 IDEGLHKVGDNV
-350 VKLTILRESNSI
+350 TLTILRESNSI
-362 DIQLVLEEPKS
+362 DIQLTLEEPKS
-373 QWWGF
+373 KWWGF

>member
-1 MKNKHSIRK
+1 MNRFYPS
-10 ILFITIFLLCCQ
+10 LFVAIFLLSCQ
-22 LAPPPVAQHENIDK
+22 LETPPFAQQEGIDK
-36 SRKTAITY
+36 SRQTAITY
-44 AIEKIST
+44 AIEQISN

-57 VTQLKKQQ
+57 VTQLKQQ
-65 ISPFFDPFWGQF
+65 QVNPFFDPFWGGF

-109 NAMEI
+109 NATEI
-114 VVTLKGGKSYEAQL
+114 VVTLRGGKSYEAKL

-138 LLKIDDNNLPF
+138 LVKVDDSDLPF
-149 AELGDSDK
+149 ADLGNSDE

-163 AVALGNPLGL
+163 AIALGNPLGL
-173 FDVSNQPTAT
+173 FDVNHQPTAT
-183 AGIISGVE
+183 AGIISGVK
-191 MDFGLKEAGHVYQDM
+191 MDFGLKEAGHVYQNM
-206 VQTDAAINPGN
+206 IQTDAAINPGN

-277 GVHVQSIDPVMQRY
+277 GVHVQAIDPVMQRY
-291 LRLPTSD
+291 LRLPTSE

-313 AGLQIGDVILKVD
+313 AGLQIGDVILAVD
-326 DEKINAP
+326 NRKINSP

-339 IDEGLHKVCDV
+339 IDEGLHKVGDNV
-350 VKLTILRESNSI
+350 TLTILRESNSI
-362 DIQLVLEEPKS
+362 DIQLTLEEPKS
-373 QWWGF
+373 KWWGF

>member
-1 MKNKHSIRK
+1 MNRFYPS
-10 ILFITIFLLCCQ
+10 LFVAIFLLSCQ
-22 LAPPPVAQHENIDK
+22 LETPPFAQQEGIDK
-36 SRKTAITY
+36 SRQTAITY
-44 AIEKIST
+44 AIEQISN

-57 VTQLKKQQ
+57 VTQLKQQ
-65 ISPFFDPFWGQF
+65 QVNPFFDPFWGGF

-109 NAMEI
+109 NATEI
-114 VVTLKGGKSYEAQL
+114 VVTLRGGKSYEAQL

-138 LLKIDDNNLPF
+138 LVKVDDSDLPF
-149 AELGDSDK
+149 ANLGNSDE

-163 AVALGNPLGL
+163 AIALGNPLGL
-173 FDVSNQPTAT
+173 FDVNHQPTAT
-183 AGIISGVE
+183 AGIISGVK

-206 VQTDAAINPGN
+206 IQTDAAINPGN

-277 GVHVQSIDPVMQRY
+277 GVHVQAIDPVMQRY
-291 LRLPTSD
+291 LRLPTSE

-313 AGLQIGDVILKVD
+313 AGLQIGDVILAVD
-326 DEKINAP
+326 NRKINSP

-339 IDEGLHKVCDV
+339 IDEGLHKVGDNV
-350 VKLTILRESNSI
+350 TLTILRESNSI
-362 DIQLVLEEPKS
+362 DIQLTLEEPKS
-373 QWWGF
+373 KWWGF

>member
-1 MKNKHSIRK
+1 MINSYLK
-10 ILFITIFLLCCQ
+10 ILYLIIVILSYQWGTPLS
-22 LAPPPVAQHENIDK
+22 AQQEGIDK
-36 SRKTAITY
+36 SRETAITR

-57 VTQLKKQQ
+57 VTQLKQQ
-65 ISPFFDPFWGQF
+65 QVKPFFNPFWEGF

-95 SPDGYIITNTHVVD
+95 SPDGYIVTNTHVVD
-109 NAMEI
+109 NATEI
-114 VVTLKGGKSYEAQL
+114 VVTLRGGKSYEAQL

-138 LLKIDDNNLPF
+138 LVKVDDSDLPF
-149 AELGDSDK
+149 ANLGNSDE

-163 AVALGNPLGL
+163 AIALGNPLGL
-173 FDVSNQPTAT
+173 FDVNHQPTAT
-183 AGIISGVE
+183 AGIISGVK
-191 MDFGLKEAGHVYQDM
+191 MDFGLKESGHVYQNM
-206 VQTDAAINPGN
+206 IQTDAAINPGN

-277 GVHVQSIDPVMQRY
+277 GVHVQAIDPVMQRY
-291 LRLPTSD
+291 LRLPTSE

-313 AGLQIGDVILKVD
+313 AGLQIGDVILAVD
-326 DEKINAP
+326 NRKINSP

-339 IDEGLHKVCDV
+339 IDEGLHKVGDNV
-350 VKLTILRESNSI
+350 TLTILRESNSI
-362 DIQLVLEEPKS
+362 DIQLTLEEPKS
-373 QWWGF
+373 KWWGF

>member
-1 MKNKHSIRK
+1 MNRFYPS
-10 ILFITIFLLCCQ
+10 LFVAIFLLSCQ
-22 LAPPPVAQHENIDK
+22 LETPPFAQQEGIDK
-36 SRKTAITY
+36 SRQTAITY
-44 AIEKIST
+44 AIEQISN

-57 VTQLKKQQ
+57 VTQLKQQ
-65 ISPFFDPFWGQF
+65 QVNPFFDPFWGGF

-109 NAMEI
+109 NATEI
-114 VVTLKGGKSYEAQL
+114 VVTLRGGKSYEAQL

-138 LLKIDDNNLPF
+138 LVKVDDSDLPF
-149 AELGDSDK
+149 ANLGNSDE

-163 AVALGNPLGL
+163 AIALGNPLGL
-173 FDVSNQPTAT
+173 FDVNHQPTAT
-183 AGIISGVE
+183 AGIISGVK
-191 MDFGLKEAGHVYQDM
+191 MDFGLKESGHVYQNM
-206 VQTDAAINPGN
+206 IQTDAAINPGN

-277 GVHVQSIDPVMQRY
+277 GVHVQAIDPVMQRY
-291 LRLPTSD
+291 LRLPTSE

-313 AGLQIGDVILKVD
+313 AGLQIGDVILAVD
-326 DEKINAP
+326 NRKINSP

-339 IDEGLHKVCDV
+339 IDEGLHKVGDNV
-350 VKLTILRESNSI
+350 TLTILRESNSI
-362 DIQLVLEEPKS
+362 DIQLTLEEPKS
-373 QWWGF
+373 KWWGF

>member
-1 MKNKHSIRK
+1 MNRFYPS
-10 ILFITIFLLCCQ
+10 LCVAIFLLSCQ
-22 LAPPPVAQHENIDK
+22 LETPPFAQQEGIDK
-36 SRKTAITY
+36 SRQTAITY
-44 AIEKIST
+44 AIEQISN

-57 VTQLKKQQ
+57 VTQLKQQ
-65 ISPFFDPFWGQF
+65 QVNPFFDPFWGGF

-109 NAMEI
+109 NATEI
-114 VVTLKGGKSYEAQL
+114 VVTLRGGKSYEAQL

-138 LLKIDDNNLPF
+138 LVKVDDSDLPF
-149 AELGDSDK
+149 ADLGNSDE

-163 AVALGNPLGL
+163 AIALGNPLGL
-173 FDVSNQPTAT
+173 FDVNHQPTAT
-183 AGIISGVE
+183 AGIISGVK
-191 MDFGLKEAGHVYQDM
+191 MDFGLKEAGHVYQNM
-206 VQTDAAINPGN
+206 IQTDAAINPGN

-277 GVHVQSIDPVMQRY
+277 GVHVQAIDPVMQRY
-291 LRLPTSD
+291 LRLPTSE

-313 AGLQIGDVILKVD
+313 AGLQIGDVILAVD
-326 DEKINAP
+326 NRKINSP

-339 IDEGLHKVCDV
+339 IDEGLHKVGDNV
-350 VKLTILRESNSI
+350 TLTILRESNSI
-362 DIQLVLEEPKS
+362 DIQLTLEEPKS
-373 QWWGF
+373 KWWGF